1 MPDFIEGKTVR
12 NNHSTIP
19 YLWIRQKHKSD
30 GLCIMLPGLG
40 YTTQAPLF
48 HYATGLFVNNNLD
61 VLRINYDY
69 RKNEYFSKLTGTEK
83 DDWMY
88 EDVKAVIQDVLK
100 ETQYEQYYIVNKSLG
115 SIPMAYERTQN
126 ELLQSSYGI
135 WLTPLLK
142 DETVYNAMLSENL
155 PALCI
160 IGDKDPHFIEDRI
173 QALKNNNQIHTV
185 IIPNANHSLEI
196 NEDVF
201 TSIQIVNL
209 IMNEIQLFINKCRTQ
224 QIAKQ

>member
-1 MPDFIEGKTVR
+1 MTNFIEGKTVR
-12 NNHSTIP
+12 NEHSSIP
-19 YLWIRQKHKSD
+19 YLWIRQDQQSD

-48 HYATGLFVNNNLD
+48 YYATGVFVNNNMD

-69 RKNEYFSKLTGTEK
+69 RKKEYFSKLSGKEQ

-126 ELLQSSYGI
+126 ELLRSSYGI

-142 DETVYNAMLSENL
+142 DETVYNALLSENL

-160 IGDKDPHFIEDRI
+160 IGDKDPHFFEDRI
-173 QALKNNNQIHTV
+173 QAIKSNNQIHTV

-196 NEDVF
+196 NEDVY
-201 TSIQIVNL
+201 TSIQIVNQ
-209 IMNEIQLFINKCRTQ
+209 IMNEIQSFINKCRTQ
-224 QIAKQ
+224 KIAK